1 MITTTQNYTEIL
13 NAAEEKQRTM
23 TPTDIPIDI
32 KLDEQGNR
40 LVLSYDSIQILSK
53 DNSVIFTR

>member
-23 TPTDIPIDI
+23 TPTDAPINI
-32 KLDEQGNR
+32 KLDEKGNK
-40 LVLSYDSIQILSK
+40 LVLSYDSIQILAK
-53 DNSVIFTR
+53 DDSVVFTR